1 MLNKLNVKFS
11 LLFLVLPT
19 GLLVA
24 QNCND
29 KVEIIF
35 DNLVESI
42 GNYSMEKPE
51 FKITS
56 QKRNAA
62 SMNLSGIKIEQCA
75 IDLFCGAEDFDDY
88 ISYILAHELAHYY
101 KEHKWMSNTG
111 LGYVSPVQEELD
123 SIYRTKAKRKE
134 SEIQADLYAG
144 FYGKIAGY
152 STLEKAEE
160 TLTVIYDEYGFPKE
174 NPKYPSF
181 DERIDIINSKIK
193 LANDLALLFELGNVL
208 LLDKKYKEAMS
219 CYKYILRSNFN
230 SREIHNNLGLSYLMQ
245 GISISNDSIIKSL
258 VFPVSL
264 EQTTR
269 AEVKTTRSGN
279 INKSEELIIIALERF
294 ERTLLLDPTYKKASN
309 NLVICEFL
317 LKDNYKSRRNYLD
330 NLVDYD
336 LKFINDL
343 RVINMIIDGKTSKS
357 KFKKIVDQGSEI
369 SKLNISEPEKVNLDE
384 KDNTLNALGL
394 STRIRWKS
402 GEDLLESAFQLTTM
416 RGFEIINNYEMEL
429 AIIRI
434 PESDLKEL
442 TALQTKSLVETNKGT
457 YLVY

>member
-1 MLNKLNVKFS
+1 MKKLSFIILILTSIVH
-11 LLFLVLPT
+11 
-19 GLLVA
+19 A
-24 QNCND
+24 QDFND
-29 KVEIIF
+29 RVEVIF
-35 DNLVESI
+35 NNLINSI

-51 FKITS
+51 FKITN

-111 LGYVSPVQEELD
+111 LGYASTVQEELD
-123 SIYRTKAKRKE
+123 NIYRTKAKRKE

-152 STLEKAEE
+152 NTIEKAEE
-160 TLTVIYDEYGFPKE
+160 TLTVIYDEYGFAKE
-174 NPKYPSF
+174 NQKYTSF

-193 LANDLALLFELGNVL
+193 VANDLALLFELGNIL
-208 LLDKKYKEAMS
+208 LLEKKYDEARY
-219 CYKYILRSNFN
+219 CYKYILRQNFN

-279 INKSEELIIIALERF
+279 INKSEELIKDALERF
-294 ERTLLLDPTYKKASN
+294 KRALLLDPAYKKASN

-317 LKDNYKSRRNYLD
+317 LKDNYKIRKNYIDTLIG
-330 NLVDYD
+330 YD
-336 LKFINDL
+336 SKFINDL
-343 RVINMIIDGKTSKS
+343 RVINMIINRKISKN

-369 SKLNISEPEKVNLDE
+369 SKLNISEPEKVNPDE
-384 KDNTLNALGL
+384 KDNILRAIGL
-394 STRIRWKS
+394 STRVRRGN
-402 GEDLLESAFQLTTM
+402 GEYLLESYFQLTTM
-416 RGFEIINNYEMEL
+416 NGFEIINNYDMEI
-429 AIIRI
+429 AIIKI
-434 PESDLKEL
+434 PESYLKNL
-442 TALQTKSLVETNKGT
+442 TALQTKSLIKTIKGT

>member
-42 GNYSMEKPE
+42 GNYSIEKPE

-62 SMNLSGIKIEQCA
+62 SMNLSGIKIEQYA

-193 LANDLALLFELGNVL
+193 VANDLALLFELGNVL

-245 GISISNDSIIKSL
+245 GISVSRDTIMKSL

-269 AEVKTTRSGN
+269 AEVNNNRSSGVN
-279 INKSEELIIIALERF
+279 ESKKLIKEASNRF
-294 ERTLLLDPTYKKASN
+294 KRALLLDLDYQKASI
-309 NLVICEFL
+309 NLAICEFL
-317 LKDNYKSRRNYLD
+317 LHDDYKSRKNYLEGINGYD
-330 NLVDYD
+330 SKFVND
-336 LKFINDL
+336 LKIINLIMDRKTNEDEFIKL
-343 RVINMIIDGKTSKS
+343 
-357 KFKKIVDQGSEI
+357 VDQGSHI
-369 SKLNISEPEKVNLDE
+369 SKLNFTKSVKIDSDE
-384 KDNTLNALGL
+384 KDIILRKLGF
-394 STRIRWKS
+394 SPRIRWES

>member
-1 MLNKLNVKFS
+1 MKKLSFIILILSSIVQ
-11 LLFLVLPT
+11 
-19 GLLVA
+19 A
-24 QNCND
+24 QDCND
-29 KVEIIF
+29 RVEVIF
-35 DNLVESI
+35 NNLINSI
-42 GNYSMEKPE
+42 GDYSMEKPE
-51 FKITS
+51 FKITN

-62 SMNLSGIKIEQCA
+62 SMNLSGIKIEQSA
-75 IDLFCGAEDFDDY
+75 IDLFCGAEDFDDK

-111 LGYVSPVQEELD
+111 LGYASTVQEELD

-152 STLEKAEE
+152 NTLEKAEE
-160 TLTVIYDEYGFPKE
+160 TLTVIYDEYGFPKD

-181 DERIDIINSKIK
+181 DERIDVINSKIK
-193 LANDLALLFELGNVL
+193 TANDLALLFELGNIL
-208 LLDKKYKEAMS
+208 LLEKKYDEARY
-219 CYKYILRSNFN
+219 CYKYILRRNFN

-279 INKSEELIIIALERF
+279 INKSEELIKDALERF
-294 ERTLLLDPTYKKASN
+294 ERALLLDPDYKKASN

-317 LKDNYKSRRNYLD
+317 LKDNFKSRENYIDSLIG
-330 NLVDYD
+330 YD

-343 RVINMIIDGKTSKS
+343 RVINMIIDRKTSKN
-357 KFKKIVDQGSEI
+357 KFKKIVNQGSEI
-369 SKLNISEPEKVNLDE
+369 SRLNISELEKVDLDE
-384 KDNTLNALGL
+384 KDIILRSLGL
-394 STRIRWKS
+394 SPRIRWEQ
-402 GEDLLESAFQLTTM
+402 GEYLLESDFQLIKINE
-416 RGFEIINNYEMEL
+416 FEIINNYDMEI
-429 AIIRI
+429 AIIKI
-434 PESDLKEL
+434 PESYLK
-442 TALQTKSLVETNKGT
+442 ALQTKSLIKTIKGT

>member
-1 MLNKLNVKFS
+1 MKKLSFIILILTSIVH
-11 LLFLVLPT
+11 
-19 GLLVA
+19 A
-24 QNCND
+24 QDCND
-29 KVEIIF
+29 RVEVIF
-35 DNLVESI
+35 NNLINSI

-51 FKITS
+51 FKITN

-111 LGYVSPVQEELD
+111 LGYASTVQEELD
-123 SIYRTKAKRKE
+123 NIYRTKAKRKE

-152 STLEKAEE
+152 NTIEKAEE
-160 TLTVIYDEYGFPKE
+160 TLTVIYDEYGFAKE

-181 DERIDIINSKIK
+181 DERIDIINTKIK
-193 LANDLALLFELGNVL
+193 VANDLALLFELGNIL
-208 LLDKKYKEAMS
+208 LLEKKYDEARY
-219 CYKYILRSNFN
+219 CYKYILRQNFN

-245 GISISNDSIIKSL
+245 GISISNYSIIKSL

-279 INKSEELIIIALERF
+279 INKSEELIKDALERF
-294 ERTLLLDPTYKKASN
+294 KRALLLDPAYKKASN

-317 LKDNYKSRRNYLD
+317 LKDNYKIRKNYIDTLIG
-330 NLVDYD
+330 YD
-336 LKFINDL
+336 SKFINDL
-343 RVINMIIDGKTSKS
+343 RVINMIINRKISKN

-369 SKLNISEPEKVNLDE
+369 SKLNISEPEKVNPDE
-384 KDNTLNALGL
+384 KDNILRAIGL
-394 STRIRWKS
+394 STRVRRGN
-402 GEDLLESAFQLTTM
+402 GEYLLESYFQLTTM
-416 RGFEIINNYEMEL
+416 NGFEIINNYDMEI
-429 AIIRI
+429 AIIKI
-434 PESDLKEL
+434 PESYLKNL
-442 TALQTKSLVETNKGT
+442 TALQTKSLIKTIKGT

>member
-1 MLNKLNVKFS
+1 MKYITLIFVLFS
-11 LLFLVLPT
+11 SV
-19 GLLVA
+19 VNA
-24 QNCND
+24 QDCND
-29 KVEIIF
+29 RVEVIF
-35 DNLVESI
+35 NNLINSI

-111 LGYVSPVQEELD
+111 LGYASTVQEELD
-123 SIYRTKAKRKE
+123 NIYRTKAKRKE

-152 STLEKAEE
+152 NTLEKAEE
-160 TLTVIYDEYGFPKE
+160 TLTVIYDEYGFAKE

-193 LANDLALLFELGNVL
+193 VANDLALLFELGNIL
-208 LLDKKYKEAMS
+208 LLEKKYDEARY
-219 CYKYILRSNFN
+219 CYKYILRQNFN

-279 INKSEELIIIALERF
+279 INKSEELIKDALERF
-294 ERTLLLDPTYKKASN
+294 KRALLLDPAYKKASN

-317 LKDNYKSRRNYLD
+317 LKDNYKIRKNYIDTLFG
-330 NLVDYD
+330 YD
-336 LKFINDL
+336 SKFINDL
-343 RVINMIIDGKTSKS
+343 RVINMIINRKISKN

-369 SKLNISEPEKVNLDE
+369 SKLNISEPEKVNPDE
-384 KDNTLNALGL
+384 KDNILRAIGL
-394 STRIRWKS
+394 STRVLRGN
-402 GEDLLESAFQLTTM
+402 GEYLLESYFQLTTM
-416 RGFEIINNYEMEL
+416 NGFEIINNYDMEI
-429 AIIRI
+429 AIIKI
-434 PESDLKEL
+434 PESYLKNL
-442 TALQTKSLVETNKGT
+442 TALQTKSLIKTIKGS